1 MQGKGLKVNTG
12 LRGLVP
18 CTGFPLNFR
27 TPPLLGASRHDT
39 VHHVRTQVL
48 TQHLAPGFTARL
60 PGAPALPDSLFYSPA
75 ERRLTAAVAVSDVS
89 SLVEVSPPL
98 HLRLVL
104 PSPRASTAL
113 LKFPRARAAALG
125 RVASPPREV
134 EPALPGRRVA
144 PAPAAS
150 LSSLAR
156 SPPPPAPLQARGGV
170 ALLVADPGGPA
181 AAATGLPLVS
191 SYVPTPL
198 GRGRVSSTLTPSDS

>member
-1 MQGKGLKVNTG
+1 MASGYGQESPSPGGARSQGKGLKVNTG

-104 PSPRASTAL
+104 PPPRASTARPRS
-113 LKFPRARAAALG
+113 PRARAAASRL
-125 RVASPPREV
+125 VAAPLQEV
-134 EPALPGRRVA
+134 GPALPGQRVA
-144 PAPAAS
+144 PAPVAS
-150 LSSLAR
+150 LSFSAR
-156 SPPPPAPLQARGGV
+156 PPPPPAPH
-170 ALLVADPGGPA
+170 
-181 AAATGLPLVS
+181 
-191 SYVPTPL
+191 
-198 GRGRVSSTLTPSDS
+198 

>member
-1 MQGKGLKVNTG
+1 M
-12 LRGLVP
+12 VP

-104 PSPRASTAL
+104 PPPRASTARPRS
-113 LKFPRARAAALG
+113 PRARAAALG
-125 RVASPPREV
+125 RVASPPRGV
-134 EPALPGRRVA
+134 EPALPGRQVVPAHSRPLYRPWLAPPLRRLLSRLGEAWPSLSKVSACVFSKSGPTNSQCCVLPLRVA
-144 PAPAAS
+144 PPTTRTLRLGVRAPG
-150 LSSLAR
+150 AR
-156 SPPPPAPLQARGGV
+156 M
-170 ALLVADPGGPA
+170 
-181 AAATGLPLVS
+181 
-191 SYVPTPL
+191 
-198 GRGRVSSTLTPSDS
+198 